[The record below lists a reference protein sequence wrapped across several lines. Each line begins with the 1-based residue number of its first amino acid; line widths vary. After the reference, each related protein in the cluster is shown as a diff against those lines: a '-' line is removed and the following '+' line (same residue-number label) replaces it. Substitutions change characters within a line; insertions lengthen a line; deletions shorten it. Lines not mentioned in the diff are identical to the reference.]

1 MIGKEVRFRH
11 NTSYN
16 ATKDTMNGSNKN
28 PKQSTTVHMPHNG
41 WYAVRVVLAVIQ
53 KHNNRCHVTYFR
65 AALQLSHNLNM
76 GGAGRLA
83 CRRKHRSSITATGN
97 RSGMISTSRAVSG
110 CSLCIKPSHTR
121 LRMSD
126 DASLAELTAGAD
138 PPASTECEGWCTR

>member
-28 PKQSTTVHMPHNG
+28 PKQSTTVHMPHNR
-41 WYAVRVVLAVIQ
+41 WYVVSVVLAIIQ
-53 KHNNRCHVTYFR
+53 KHDNGGHVTYFC
-65 AALQLSHNLNM
+65 AALQLSQNLSIS
-76 GGAGRLA
+76 GAGQLA
-83 CRRKHRSSITATGN
+83 CRRKHRSSITATGK
-97 RSGMISTSRAVSG
+97 RSGMISTSKAVSG

-121 LRMSD
+121 LRTSD

-138 PPASTECEGWCTR
+138 PPASTECEGSCTR